1 MSKLSASL
9 RDSITA
15 EKESV
20 KKKLIPTKAAKKA
33 GADKNKPVAKPGTES
48 NESAVAKDKVV
59 EVPQAAVS
67 TDKMNNSAKENNLA
81 KEKSTSKHTIA
92 AKSNTVSKSTAP
104 KIVAAKK
111 VTPNKVTPKNAASNK
126 TKSRHSGDAA
136 PTAHTSDKSGLLNKA
151 DVLGKINQNMV
162 QASSAMTDIIKECL
176 EAPLISMNEMLN
188 LNTNTSYSLLDRVS
202 NMINQVSHTHNPF
215 EFWACV
221 NNMVAQSMN
230 NSQNYL
236 KNLSA
241 NIHESRTKI
250 SGAINKQQRQAVESF
265 SNIFTPWKLL
275 AE

>member
-15 EKESV
+15 EKESI
-20 KKKLIPTKAAKKA
+20 KKKLIPTKAAKQA
-33 GADKNKPVAKPGTES
+33 SADQNKPTAKHRAGS
-48 NESAVAKDKVV
+48 NESAAAKDTIVV
-59 EVPQAAVS
+59 KDDV
-67 TDKMNNSAKENNLA
+67 TAK
-81 KEKSTSKHTIA
+81 
-92 AKSNTVSKSTAP
+92 
-104 KIVAAKK
+104 
-111 VTPNKVTPKNAASNK
+111 K
-126 TKSRHSGDAA
+126 TKSKQSSAQSTVRQSSVAT
-136 PTAHTSDKSGLLNKA
+136 PKHTSAKLIADNRYEKEHTHSKNSLSGLTGDTLSVLLKA

-162 QASSAMTDIIKECL
+162 QASSTMADIIKECL
-176 EAPLISMNEMLN
+176 EAPLISMNEIVN

-202 NMINQVSHTHNPF
+202 NMVNQVSHVHNPF

-221 NNMVAQSMN
+221 NQMVAQSMN

-250 SGAINKQQRQAVESF
+250 SGAINKRQHQALERF